1 MTGRLSSQ
9 RLLDKLSEAA
19 CSRSR
24 SPQGLPES
32 NRGILDELS
41 QLLPILMNTGE
52 NPDRTNILKHPNRTD
67 T

>member
-32 NRGILDELS
+32 NRDILDELS
-41 QLLPILMNTGE
+41 QLLPISNEHRRKSRSHQHTKT
-52 NPDRTNILKHPNRTD
+52 P
-67 T
+67 